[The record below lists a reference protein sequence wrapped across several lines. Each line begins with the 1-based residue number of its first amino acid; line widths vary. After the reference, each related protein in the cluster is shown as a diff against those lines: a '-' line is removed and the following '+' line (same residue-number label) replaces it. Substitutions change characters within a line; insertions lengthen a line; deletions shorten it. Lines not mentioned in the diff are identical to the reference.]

1 MGREHL
7 LLKAAYQLLK
17 QQDESCYVLN
27 LLEETTIWDGTD
39 CDGYCLMEE
48 IQMVLRDE
56 GIDPDELEKR
66 EDEP

>member
-1 MGREHL
+1 
-7 LLKAAYQLLK
+7 
-17 QQDESCYVLN
+17 
-27 LLEETTIWDGTD
+27 EEATVWDGTD